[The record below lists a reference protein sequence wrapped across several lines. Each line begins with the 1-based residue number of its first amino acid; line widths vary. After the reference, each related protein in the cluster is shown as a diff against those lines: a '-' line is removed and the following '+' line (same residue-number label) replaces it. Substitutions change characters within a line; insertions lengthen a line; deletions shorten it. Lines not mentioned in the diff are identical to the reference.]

1 MKLEDVNIYDPD
13 LYVKAVPHETF
24 ALLRAQEPVFWQE
37 LPEGAG
43 YWALLKHADVMAA
56 SKDWQTFSAARGGII
71 IEDQSP
77 QQLAAMRTQLLSM
90 DPPDHIRIRRIV
102 LDAFTPTMIA
112 ELEPWLRAR
121 AREIMQVA
129 AEKRD
134 CDFVRDL
141 AAELP
146 LQTINQI
153 MAIPEAD
160 RGRIV
165 ELGDKLI
172 GRTDPEVAARE
183 GAANPAAELGAYG
196 FKLAS
201 ERKGRGGKDLISLM
215 LNAELEGHPLNE
227 AEFAALFVQIAVA
240 GNETTRSLLAGAM
253 LALLENPRTYREL
266 ESDFALLPTAIEEML
281 RWTTPVHYFRR
292 TATRDIELRGK
303 KIREG
308 DRVALHYT
316 SANFDE
322 EVFVEPFRFDIR
334 RDPNPHLA
342 FGWGEHFCL
351 GARLARLEAQVFFE
365 EFFRC
370 FSRAEL
376 TGPSRRLRS
385 NLTNS
390 IREIP
395 IRLTPR

>member
-90 DPPDHIRIRRIV
+90 DPPEHIRIRRIV

-112 ELEPWLRAR
+112 DMEPWLRAR
-121 AREIMQVA
+121 AREIMQAA
-129 AEKRD
+129 AEKRE

-160 RGRIV
+160 RLQIV

-183 GAANPAAELGAYG
+183 GAANSATELGAYG

-227 AEFAALFVQIAVA
+227 VEFAALFVQIAVA
-240 GNETTRSLLAGAM
+240 GNETSRSLLAGAM
-253 LALLENPRTYREL
+253 LAVGTIAVVVLAGRV
-266 ESDFALLPTAIEEML
+266 L
-281 RWTTPVHYFRR
+281 RR
-292 TATRDIELRGK
+292 
-303 KIREG
+303 
-308 DRVALHYT
+308 
-316 SANFDE
+316 
-322 EVFVEPFRFDIR
+322 
-334 RDPNPHLA
+334 
-342 FGWGEHFCL
+342 
-351 GARLARLEAQVFFE
+351 GARWAGLGLADRAAGAVLGVAEGALVVGILLGIGAMLLGRDHPVLTSSLSFGALEQLERIAQGP
-365 EFFRC
+365 
-370 FSRAEL
+370 APP
-376 TGPSRRLRS
+376 GPSDVDVAAPPASL
-385 NLTNS
+385 
-390 IREIP
+390 
-395 IRLTPR
+395 